1 MGGEGGA
8 AKKSENLPVFQR
20 ISQKIVHFGLVHVKL
35 IIMCNF
41 VFSSYAVKGFLQV
54 QMSHFFW
61 NKIVEI
67 IGYKKYGQGSNK
79 SGDVKSLK

>member
-20 ISQKIVHFGLVHVKL
+20 ISQKIVYFFEI

-79 SGDVKSLK
+79 SGDVKRLK

>member
-1 MGGEGGA
+1 
-8 AKKSENLPVFQR
+8 
-20 ISQKIVHFGLVHVKL
+20 
-35 IIMCNF
+35 MCNF